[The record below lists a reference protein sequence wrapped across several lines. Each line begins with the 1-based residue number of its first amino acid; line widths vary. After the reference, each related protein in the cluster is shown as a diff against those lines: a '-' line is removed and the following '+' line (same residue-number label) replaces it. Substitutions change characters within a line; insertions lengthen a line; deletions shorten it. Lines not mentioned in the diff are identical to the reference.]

1 MSGHTSRNG
10 VNCVFHFRS
19 ARGELIRKL
28 FYKMLCLRDSHAV
41 SGNDN
46 DFFCA
51 VKACSVV
58 GFGLDFDRFCL
69 RLFGLDFRR
78 GFNGLIHICDKL
90 LQGFLCVAEIQMHAV
105 FAGINGVIYA
115 GVTGF

>member
-1 MSGHTSRNG
+1 M
-10 VNCVFHFRS
+10 
-19 ARGELIRKL
+19 L
-28 FYKMLCLRDSHAV
+28 YKVLRLRDSHTV

-46 DFFCA
+46 DFFRA

-78 GFNGLIHICDKL
+78 GFNWFVHICDKL

-115 GVTGF
+115 RIAGF